1 MFKTLSNWW
10 NRDKLLLQQQLEEQQ
25 KAMQLLQASLD
36 SINKQREDKQS
47 STEPWVEIRSA
58 DFDPVKGFKIELDWN
73 DAFIQHLKDSGL
85 QGRDDEVIV
94 QKWLGFLY
102 GNVVDRLESTIVD
115 KSDTLRPSE
124 YL

>member
-58 DFDPVKGFKIELDWN
+58 DFDPVKGFKIELD
-73 DAFIQHLKDSGL
+73 
-85 QGRDDEVIV
+85 
-94 QKWLGFLY
+94 
-102 GNVVDRLESTIVD
+102 
-115 KSDTLRPSE
+115 
-124 YL
+124 